1 MMKCFQPTGARDG
14 SQFLAWLPMDDG
26 IVARAARLPTS
37 DTMLTSKEHRS
48 HAPRR
53 HSPQAYP
60 DRPPG
65 PGGANSFVHE
75 NSGQE
80 DGLREEKSRKGQSR
94 GRGTERD
101 KVQPLQS

>member
-1 MMKCFQPTGARDG
+1 MMKCFQPTGSRDG

-53 HSPQAYP
+53 HSPQACP
-60 DRPPG
+60 DRPPRPRGARAHCANQGQAFDSESSEGTSEGGCVKDRIEG
-65 PGGANSFVHE
+65 PG
-75 NSGQE
+75 
-80 DGLREEKSRKGQSR
+80 
-94 GRGTERD
+94 
-101 KVQPLQS
+101 LQSA